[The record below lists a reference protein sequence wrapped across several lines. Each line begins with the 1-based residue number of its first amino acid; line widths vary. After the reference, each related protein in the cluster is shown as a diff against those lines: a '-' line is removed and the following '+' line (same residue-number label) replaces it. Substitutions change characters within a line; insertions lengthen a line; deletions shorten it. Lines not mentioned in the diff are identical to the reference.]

1 MAKRLMRNKLNQ
13 KGFTLLEIMI
23 AMTIFTT
30 FITTFVAIQGSN
42 LRDSSLL
49 REEETLQRLC
59 QNKLNELILLP
70 PTFQES
76 LTLTPDTKTFEENE
90 AYQYT
95 VTYKRFELPDYNQM
109 QGLNVEDENRGQEQ
123 NSSKALEK
131 KVYDQ
136 VKKIL
141 KDALWQIQVTVT
153 NKETK
158 YNFTLST
165 WIRNTKAKIEITY

>member
-1 MAKRLMRNKLNQ
+1 MIKKLDQN
-13 KGFTLLEIMI
+13 GFTLLEIMI
-23 AMTIFTT
+23 AMTIFTV

-59 QNKLNELILLP
+59 QNKLDELLLLP

-76 LTLTPDTKTFEENE
+76 LTLTPETKTFEKNE
-90 AYQYT
+90 GYEFTIAYQ
-95 VTYKRFELPDYNQM
+95 RFELPDYGQM
-109 QGLNVEDENRGQEQ
+109 QGLNEEDSNQEQ
-123 NSSKALEK
+123 NTNQAIEK

-136 VKKIL
+136 VKKIV
-141 KDALWQIQVTVT
+141 KEALWQVQVTVT

-165 WIRNTKAKIEITY
+165 WVRNTKAKVEITY